1 MSESRIGRNVR
12 AARPDCNGARTGA
25 RRLAAFTRSI
35 SAVRENPDLRSPR
48 QELYLEIARTERA
61 LREGLDDLRR
71 RLRVDRSD
79 PRIPELAADC
89 EALSAQLQS
98 CMNLIGPGHDED
110 ATRAVA
116 DGLALRLRGLLREIC
131 ESAS

>member
-1 MSESRIGRNVR
+1 
-12 AARPDCNGARTGA
+12 
-25 RRLAAFTRSI
+25 
-35 SAVRENPDLRSPR
+35 VRENPDLRTPR

-61 LREGLDDLRR
+61 LREALDDVRR
-71 RLRVDRSD
+71 RLRVDRGD

-98 CMNLIGPGHDED
+98 CVSLIGPGHDEE

-116 DGLALRLRGLLREIC
+116 DGLALRLRELLREIGGA
-131 ESAS
+131 AS